1 MGNLYLVDKATAEN
15 ALALAALDSD
25 SVVVLIQDG
34 VYAPPERLAALK
46 GRVYAVKQ
54 DLEQRGLGGVE
65 WATAID
71 YGDLVA
77 LVFQNKVLNF
87 A

>member
-1 MGNLYLVDKATAEN
+1 MANIYLVDKTMAEN

-34 VYAPPERLAALK
+34 VYVSPQMLTGLK

-54 DLEQRGLGGVE
+54 DLERRGLIGAD

-71 YGDLVA
+71 HGELVDLII
-77 LVFQNKVLNF
+77 QNKVLNF